1 MDLDGPK
8 VRRLREER
16 GLSLR
21 QLAALVPCSA
31 GALSMIETGARRAR
45 PALAY
50 RLAAELGTSVADL
63 LAHGEDPS

>member
-1 MDLDGPK
+1 MELDGPK

-31 GALSMIETGARRAR
+31 GALSMIETGARGAS
-45 PALAY
+45 PGMAY
-50 RLAAELGTSVADL
+50 RLASELGTSVAEL
-63 LAHGEDPS
+63 RTEGEA